1 MDIYFIMGGF
11 VLLLIVTIIGIYSY
25 NTLTNCKSRLDTT
38 FNELDEVLIKRWN
51 IIPNVI
57 DSLRQSVDA
66 EDPLAKELI
75 ELRNA
80 QYDSLAN
87 DEKITANTRLT
98 MDIDRVVLL
107 TTTNM
112 NVKNNQTLLI
122 CLQNIMSLATEIG
135 KKRRYYNLAVAAYNK
150 SVEGFPTNL
159 AAKILKYNVEKVY
172 EPDRDEK
179 FEMPKEEPVEKPKK
193 EAKPVKQEKPK
204 EEVESLEELTPT
216 PTQPVQPAPVQ
227 PAPAQPAAQ
236 TQTAPTAPPPPTE
249 LQEQIITLNPKE

>member
-1 MDIYFIMGGF
+1 MNVYFIMGGF
-11 VLLLIVTIIGIYSY
+11 ILLLIVTIIGIYSY
-25 NTLTNCKSRLDTT
+25 NTLSNCKLRLDTT

-57 DSLRQSVDA
+57 DSLRQSVGA
-66 EDPLAKELI
+66 EDALVKELM

-80 QYDSLAN
+80 LYDSLAN

-107 TTTNM
+107 TTSNV

-135 KKRRYYNLAVAAYNK
+135 KKRRYYNLAVVAYNK
-150 SVEGFPTNL
+150 SVEGFPTKIL
-159 AAKILKYNVEKVY
+159 AKILKYNVERVY

-179 FEMPKEEPVEKPKK
+179 FEMPKEEPVVKPKK
-193 EAKPVKQEKPK
+193 ETKPVKQEKPK
-204 EEVESLEELTPT
+204 EEVESLEELAPPT
-216 PTQPVQPAPVQ
+216 SQPVQQENVQ
-227 PAPAQPAAQ
+227 PQAAQ
-236 TQTAPTAPPPPTE
+236 TQAAQQVPPAPSE